1 MLSGLL
7 LALLIVVSIGL
18 VAVILLQRSEG
29 GALGLGGGG
38 SGGFLTARGTGDLL
52 TRSTS
57 ILGGLFFLICIAL
70 VFVGGGR
77 SSGSLTDRV
86 TIQDIDP
93 AAAPTQAPAPGTQV
107 PPPAGS
113 APGGG
118 LPSSDLPSL
127 EAPAPTL
134 APLPAAPAPSPAPA
148 APVQ

>member
-18 VAVILLQRSEG
+18 TAVILLQRSEG

-93 AAAPTQAPAPGTQV
+93 TAPATQAPAPGTQA
-107 PPPAGS
+107 PPPAGA
-113 APGGG
+113 APAGA
-118 LPSSDLPSL
+118 LPPSGLPSL
-127 EAPAPTL
+127 EAPAPAL
-134 APLPAAPAPSPAPA
+134 APLAPTPAPTTSTPA
-148 APVQ
+148 Q